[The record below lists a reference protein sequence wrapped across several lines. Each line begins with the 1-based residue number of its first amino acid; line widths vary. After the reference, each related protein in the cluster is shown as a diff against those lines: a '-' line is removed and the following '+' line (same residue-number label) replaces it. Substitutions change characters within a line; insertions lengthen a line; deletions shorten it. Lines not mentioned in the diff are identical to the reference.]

1 MALAKWVLPVGTCF
15 TLQKDRVS
23 VFSRT
28 AIHAPGGWALI
39 ENLPHVL
46 TGDRVTVGLTSTY
59 LLPRK
64 QKDCFLL
71 HGSISSAWGRSN
83 AAFLQGT
90 REVVA
95 RVGTACQAEISCA
108 MRDKRGDLA

>member
-1 MALAKWVLPVGTCF
+1 VGVLPVGRCF
-15 TLQKDRVS
+15 TLQTVRVS

-59 LLPRK
+59 LLP
-64 QKDCFLL
+64 QKIDDWFLL
-71 HGSISSAWGRSN
+71 HGVSREWTRRSSLLVTLGIGLRWR
-83 AAFLQGT
+83 
-90 REVVA
+90 
-95 RVGTACQAEISCA
+95 
-108 MRDKRGDLA
+108 

>member
-1 MALAKWVLPVGTCF
+1 MSPVAWGDIFTLPLRGDRIMELRQPVGRCF
-15 TLQKDRVS
+15 TGARDRVS

-59 LLPRK
+59 PLPQR
-64 QKDCFLL
+64 QRISFSL
-71 HGSISSAWGRSN
+71 HGVPREWTRRSS
-83 AAFLQGT
+83 LLVT
-90 REVVA
+90 
-95 RVGTACQAEISCA
+95 
-108 MRDKRGDLA
+108 